1 MPFAPQAFGM
11 PQAAQPAP
19 MPAAPQQTTLQKYLP
34 LILVLNVFL
43 LLVIVLILFFVMHH
57 K

>member
-1 MPFAPQAFGM
+1 VPPPSGM
-11 PQAAQPAP
+11 
-19 MPAAPQQTTLQKYLP
+19 QKHLP

-43 LLVIVLILFFVMHH
+43 LLVIVLILFFALHH